1 MFVNYVSKTFLFS
14 TLSINMAIKPN
25 LIDYSLIVK
34 EKPKMIQKAPP
45 IKPSFWINLIICL
58 LLIIGGLC
66 MYQRY
71 INKEKYDMEKQT
83 LILGLHQYV
92 KEKI

>member
-1 MFVNYVSKTFLFS
+1 MFVNYVSNTFLFS
-14 TLSINMAIKPN
+14 NDSINMTRKPK
-25 LIDYSLIVK
+25 LVDYSLIVK
-34 EKPKMIQKAPP
+34 ETPKIIKPPPP
-45 IKPSFWINLIICL
+45 IEPSFWINLIIL
-58 LLIIGGLC
+58 FILIIGGLC

-71 INKEKYDMEKQT
+71 INKEKYDLEKQT

>member
-1 MFVNYVSKTFLFS
+1 
-14 TLSINMAIKPN
+14 MAIKPN

-34 EKPKMIQKAPP
+34 EKPKVIKPAPP
-45 IKPSFWINLIICL
+45 IDPSFWINLIITF

-66 MYQRY
+66 MYHRY